1 MRFTDAVT
9 GNSVETVV
17 ETDERNMNV
26 VVLYVN
32 GEFVDDEF
40 VSVGNA
46 TCDMEN
52 VAEVEGVLFERNGV
66 TL

>member
-1 MRFTDAVT
+1 
-9 GNSVETVV
+9 
-17 ETDERNMNV
+17 MNV
-26 VVLYVN
+26 VVMYVN